1 MDFDH
6 SAGIIQ
12 NVNSAEGL
20 LIVGGTGALQL
31 PTGTT
36 AQRPASAGTGA
47 LRVNSTSGRLEVFN
61 NSAWANVGLG
71 DVTSVAL
78 SLPSIF
84 SVTGSPITTAGTL
97 SATLVSQSA
106 STVLAAPSGSAGT
119 PAFRQLV
126 LNDLFDTSISAPAL
140 GQLLVYNGS
149 KWANTSYAASA
160 ASSVLSSWTLVSG
173 SNPAR
178 YTASFAHNLGT
189 VNVVVS
195 LYDTTTNQMV
205 IPDSVQLTNTNTV
218 AVTIS
223 SNTRSLRIVV
233 VANGFTVNTAGGT
246 ATTIAVQNQGV
257 AVSTP
262 NTLNFTGGGVTA
274 TNAGSG
280 VVNVT
285 VPTAVLNAGG
295 APSLQEDV
303 AAARPAAGTA
313 GRLFLA
319 TDTNVL
325 FRDTGSAWVPITGG
339 AIRTMSFVA
348 ASMDTPNSADWV
360 INTIAPA
367 IPDPSF
373 NSLVVRSFDQ
383 TTEQGAGVL
392 ITVPANATSCTF
404 TFKGRPQTAQAT
416 TTVVQM
422 RVYRRAFPNG
432 SAAGA
437 WSSAVDFTNISI
449 PATANMVYSS
459 QTLSL
464 AALGWTAGQLTLLEI
479 TRKTTGIT
487 GGTNLPAAF
496 LLAEVQ
502 LEFN

>member
-12 NVNSAEGL
+12 NVNSTEGL
-20 LIVGGTGALQL
+20 LVIGGTGALQL
-31 PTGTT
+31 PTGST
-36 AQRPASAGTGA
+36 AQRPSSAGAGA
-47 LRVNSTSGRLEVFN
+47 LRINSTSGRLEVFN
-61 NSAWANVGLG
+61 NSTWTNVGLG

-84 SVTGSPITTAGTL
+84 SVTGSPVTSAGTIT
-97 SATLVSQSA
+97 ATLANQVS
-106 STVLAAPSGSAGT
+106 STVLAAPQGSTGT
-119 PAFRQLV
+119 PGFRQLN
-126 LNDLFDTSISAPAL
+126 LNDLSDVITASPSV
-140 GQLLVYNGS
+140 GQLLVYNGTR
-149 KWANTSYAASA
+149 WANTSYAVSA
-160 ASSVLSSWTLVSG
+160 ASAVLNTWTLVPS

-178 YTASFAHNLGT
+178 YTASFNHNLGT
-189 VNVVVS
+189 VNVVIS

-205 IPDSVQLTNTNTV
+205 IPDAVQLTSTNALTV
-218 AVTIS
+218 TVST
-223 SNTRSLRIVV
+223 NTRSLRIVV
-233 VANGFTVNTAGGT
+233 VANGYSVSVAGGT
-246 ATTIAVQNQGV
+246 PSTIAVQNQGV
-257 AVSTP
+257 AVASP

-303 AAARPAAGTA
+303 IGSRPTAGTA

-325 FRDTGSAWVPITGG
+325 YRDTGTSWAPITPGV
-339 AIRTMSFVA
+339 IRTLSFVA
-348 ASMDTPNSADWV
+348 ASMDTPNSSDWV
-360 INTIAPA
+360 VNSIAPA

-383 TTEQGAGVL
+383 TTEQGAGFL
-392 ITVPANATSCTF
+392 ITVPSTATQCTF
-404 TFKGRPQTAQAT
+404 TFRGRPQAAQVSS
-416 TTVVQM
+416 TVVQM
-422 RVYRRAFPNG
+422 RIYRRAFPNA

-437 WSSAVDFTNISI
+437 WSAAVDFANITI
-449 PATANMVYSS
+449 PNTANMVYGT

-464 AALGWTAGQLTLLEI
+464 AALGWTAGQLTLCEI
-479 TRKTTGIT
+479 TRKTAGIT
-487 GGTNLPAAF
+487 GTNLPTAF
-496 LLAEVQ
+496 LLAELQ
-502 LEFN
+502 LEFS